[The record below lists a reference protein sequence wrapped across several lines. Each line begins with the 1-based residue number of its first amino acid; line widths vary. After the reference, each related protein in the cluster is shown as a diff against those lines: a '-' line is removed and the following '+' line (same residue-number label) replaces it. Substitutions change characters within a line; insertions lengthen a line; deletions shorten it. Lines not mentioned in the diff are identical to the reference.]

1 VWLPPL
7 YLGDPAGSGAAGHP
21 VGLAR
26 RHGDLDAVPG
36 AELGHEVGDVGLDGA
51 EADVELMGELGVAA
65 ATGGGR
71 GTISSMQHAFGLD
84 VPESVAE
91 MCQPPRVAVLV
102 YDAQVGILPHVG
114 DWDLVLTQIRS
125 VVEAARGAGVPVL
138 YVRHVSVPP
147 SHMGV
152 GALRTAM
159 AWQRVERAEDVKS
172 SFPHDASHTQLVDEL
187 KPEAGEPVFDK
198 LGMSAFVGTPLEV
211 VLRDRG
217 VITLILVGAVLE
229 IGIEPTARHAADLG
243 FLPVVVEDACGVV
256 EGEAAERSMASL
268 DYSLMSYRAT
278 TAQVVEALSGA

>member
-1 VWLPPL
+1 M
-7 YLGDPAGSGAAGHP
+7 GDT
-21 VGLAR
+21 AR
-26 RHGDLDAVPG
+26 S
-36 AELGHEVGDVGLDGA
+36 
-51 EADVELMGELGVAA
+51 A
-65 ATGGGR
+65 ATGNPSRDVGAAAGVGR
-71 GTISSMQHAFGLD
+71 GTIDSMQHAFEMD
-84 VPESVAE
+84 VPESLPE

-102 YDAQVGILPHVG
+102 YDAQVGILPHIRDRAFV
-114 DWDLVLTQIRS
+114 VTQMRE
-125 VVEAARGAGVPVL
+125 VVEAARGAGAPVL

-159 AWQRVERAEDVKS
+159 AWQRVERAEDVQS
-172 SFPHDASHTQLVDEL
+172 SFPHDASQTQLVDEL

-217 VITLILVGAVLE
+217 VITLVLVGAVLE

-256 EGEAAERSMASL
+256 DEAAAERSLASL
-268 DYSLMSYRAT
+268 DYSLMSFRAT
-278 TAQVVEALSGA
+278 TAQVVAALSGTKGQAPPH

>member
-1 VWLPPL
+1 MT
-7 YLGDPAGSGAAGHP
+7 GFA
-21 VGLAR
+21 
-26 RHGDLDAVPG
+26 
-36 AELGHEVGDVGLDGA
+36 A
-51 EADVELMGELGVAA
+51 EAVGEPQGIAPSPELAGAFSGSNGVADHLIRRSCDPF
-65 ATGGGR
+65 GGVRGGR
-71 GTISSMQHAFGLD
+71 GTISIVQRAFGMD

-91 MCQPPRVAVLV
+91 MCQPSRAAVLV
-102 YDAQVGILPHVG
+102 YDAQVGILAHVRDRG
-114 DWDLVLTQIRS
+114 FVLTQIRR

-147 SHMGV
+147 SHMGI

-159 AWQRVERAEDVKS
+159 AWQRVERIEDVRS
-172 SFPHDASHTQLVDEL
+172 TFPPDASHAQLVDEL

-229 IGIEPTARHAADLG
+229 IGIEPTARHAADPG

-256 EGEAAERSMASL
+256 DGDAAARSLASL

-278 TAQVVEALSGA
+278 TAQVEEALSGP